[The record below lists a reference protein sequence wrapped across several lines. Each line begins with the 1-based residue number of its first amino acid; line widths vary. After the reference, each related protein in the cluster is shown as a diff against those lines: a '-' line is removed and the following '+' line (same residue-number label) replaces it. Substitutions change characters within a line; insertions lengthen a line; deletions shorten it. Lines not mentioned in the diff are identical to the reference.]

1 LQTFLQFEKTKC
13 KKDLIGMNV
22 VDTFSEHLSLVR
34 RTLGEEEKALLYL
47 AFDPDSKCVI
57 SVTKTSIL
65 NIT

>member
-1 LQTFLQFEKTKC
+1 
-13 KKDLIGMNV
+13 MNV

-34 RTLGEEEKALLYL
+34 RTLGEEGKALLYL